1 MYITFF
7 SVAGTD
13 LPPQQAPFELQSSL
27 SIPPDHYS
35 ACNAAN
41 AYPKFQTQGNAAGRT
56 TDLLNLEGAYVSPA
70 PLPEGFTAR
79 GIVAL
84 IFSIIAAVL
93 GLAAVTWYGLGELAQ
108 PEHVSVVEQVVG
120 VSEK

>member
-1 MYITFF
+1 MPIP
-7 SVAGTD
+7 SHSQS
-13 LPPQQAPFELQSSL
+13 PPTNISFPPLQAPLELQRTL

-35 ACNAAN
+35 ACNAPN

-56 TDLLNLEGAYVSPA
+56 TDLLNLDGAPVSPA

-84 IFSIIAAVL
+84 VFSILAALLGIAAV
-93 GLAAVTWYGLGELAQ
+93 AWYGVGELAQ
-108 PEHVSVVEQVVG
+108 GELSGG
-120 VSEK
+120 VAAEK

>member
-1 MYITFF
+1 M
-7 SVAGTD
+7 VGTD
-13 LPPQQAPFELQSSL
+13 LPLRQAPFELQSNL
-27 SIPPDHYS
+27 SIPPDHYA
-35 ACNAAN
+35 ACNADN

-84 IFSIIAAVL
+84 IFSVMAALL

-108 PEHVSVVEQVVG
+108 TEQPGSEEVEQVDG
-120 VSEK
+120 VKRENH